1 MKNRNRKGQFRHFDR
16 EYKTAAERIEFRAAE
31 SQLMERNRAS
41 YEEAIKKL
49 AEQMAAARERVFGKG
64 KQL

>member
-1 MKNRNRKGQFRHFDR
+1 
-16 EYKTAAERIEFRAAE
+16 
-31 SQLMERNRAS
+31 MERNRAS